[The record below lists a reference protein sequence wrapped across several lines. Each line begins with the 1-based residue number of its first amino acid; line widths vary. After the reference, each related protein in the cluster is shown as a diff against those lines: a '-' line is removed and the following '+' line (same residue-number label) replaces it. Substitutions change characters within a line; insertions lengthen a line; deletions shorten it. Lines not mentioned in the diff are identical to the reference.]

1 MIFAQA
7 AVASNV
13 ATVKIVNVVPT
24 AFADLPSDANAPRR
38 ETPSL
43 YNENAPLKTDAQLAT
58 AQKTPFS
65 RKNALSF
72 GVRAS
77 PTRFADAK
85 SPDYNDFNALSQPRF
100 GDKIVSFFAETTPLP
115 RFFPF
120 FAPFEPSKFAPR
132 PCFLGR
138 PPYNIRNIP
147 ATAAFSPENCFL
159 LFFDGAQLDANRPLF
174 LPFPF

>member
-7 AVASNV
+7 AVVLNV
-13 ATVKIVNVVPT
+13 ATTKIVNVVPT

-43 YNENAPLKTDAQLAT
+43 YNENAPLKTDAELAT

-77 PTRFADAK
+77 PSRFVDAK
-85 SPDYNDFNALSQPRF
+85 SPDYNDFNALSQRRFLGKISSFFDSAAALARFFLFFRF
-100 GDKIVSFFAETTPLP
+100 GRGVEI
-115 RFFPF
+115 R
-120 FAPFEPSKFAPR
+120 APP
-132 PCFLGR
+132 
-138 PPYNIRNIP
+138 
-147 ATAAFSPENCFL
+147 
-159 LFFDGAQLDANRPLF
+159 LFFRTIAL
-174 LPFPF
+174 

>member
-7 AVASNV
+7 AVVLNV
-13 ATVKIVNVVPT
+13 ATAKIVNVVPT

-43 YNENAPLKTDAQLAT
+43 YNENAPLKTDAELAT

-72 GVRAS
+72 GARAS
-77 PTRFADAK
+77 PSRFVDAK
-85 SPDYNDFNALSQPRF
+85 SPDYNDFNALSQRRF
-100 GDKIVSFFAETTPLP
+100 VGKNLSFFDSPAPA
-115 RFFPF
+115 RAFFPF
-120 FAPFEPSKFAPR
+120 FRLGRGVEIRAR

-138 PPYNIRNIP
+138 SLYNIRNIL
-147 ATAAFSPENCFL
+147 AAAPFSPEKRFL
-159 LFFDGAQLDANRPLF
+159 PFSLGSRLDANRPLF
-174 LPFPF
+174 LLSPI